1 LKRTKEGVVRKI
13 TVIGLIVLA
22 LGALAV
28 IVPAKAAQTASGDHR
43 VPRPRQLTAQS
54 RQLAPHLKTS
64 SDVSVVPQ
72 AATDAFVFNNSFVTR
87 TFNHFGNP
95 ANGSVIA
102 ETWGEDGITAD
113 GVEQNTQGISR
124 AILLPKALRV
134 SLQTR
139 LIGFSSFDDQTGHL
153 VASSSTINSAGK
165 LTVQAATPEISL
177 SSSPDCFFLTTVHM
191 GIRWS
196 DSRLSTVD
204 FSMDFAYPNVQN
216 DSPSCLPPQ

>member
-1 LKRTKEGVVRKI
+1 VRKI

-28 IVPAKAAQTASGDHR
+28 IVPAKAAQTGSGASDHR
-43 VPRPRQLTAQS
+43 VLRPRQITAQS
-54 RQLAPHLKTS
+54 SRLAPHLKTS
-64 SDVSVVPQ
+64 SGVSVVPQ
-72 AATDAFVFNNSFVTR
+72 AANDAFVFNNSFVTQ

-102 ETWGEDGITAD
+102 ETWGEDGITSD
-113 GVEQNTQGISR
+113 GVEQNTQGIAR

-134 SLQTR
+134 SLQTQ

-153 VASSSTINSAGK
+153 LATSSTINSAGK
-165 LTVQAATPEISL
+165 LTVQAATPEINL
-177 SSSPDCFFLTTVHM
+177 LNSSDCFFLTTVHA

-196 DSRLSTVD
+196 DNRLSTVD

-216 DSPSCLPPQ
+216 DNPACQPPPPPA

>member
-1 LKRTKEGVVRKI
+1 MRKI

-28 IVPAKAAQTASGDHR
+28 IVPAKAAQTGSGDHR
-43 VPRPRQLTAQS
+43 VLRPRQATAQS
-54 RQLAPHLKTS
+54 GKLAPHLKTS

-72 AATDAFVFNNSFVTR
+72 AANDVSVFNTSFVTR
-87 TFNHFGNP
+87 TFNHFANP

-102 ETWGEDGITAD
+102 ETWGEDGITSA
-113 GVEQNTQGISR
+113 GVEQNTQGIAR

-139 LIGFSSFDDQTGHL
+139 LIGFSSFDDQTGHVL
-153 VASSSTINSAGK
+153 ATSSTVNSSGK
-165 LTVQAATPEISL
+165 LTVRVATSEINL
-177 SSSPDCFFLTTVHM
+177 LNSSDCFFLTTVHM

-196 DSRLSTVD
+196 DNRLSTVD